1 MAPWVVWVAGGYG
14 SYRWFV
20 YITTL
25 LLREGHPGLILYCI
39 VGHPN
44 TASAP
49 STLLVLLEPHSLRY
63 FLFIGL
69 CKTEVGNKPRLML
82 RTKALPYTFLM
93 AENEFECEADVIFWE
108 YYRSN
113 VDHTAFAT
121 VWRISSNGVFVI
133 VAKTALP
140 PTTIG
145 LHRVPVKPPIK
156 VVYSVYIC
164 IFEYFFYIK
173 YFLLIQ
179 FIIYN

>member
-1 MAPWVVWVAGGYG
+1 
-14 SYRWFV
+14 
-20 YITTL
+20 
-25 LLREGHPGLILYCI
+25 
-39 VGHPN
+39 
-44 TASAP
+44 
-49 STLLVLLEPHSLRY
+49 
-63 FLFIGL
+63 
-69 CKTEVGNKPRLML
+69 ML

-156 VVYSVYIC
+156 VVYL
-164 IFEYFFYIK
+164 YF
-173 YFLLIQ
+173 
-179 FIIYN
+179 